1 MSEGDTYLDYK
12 TKLLALADDFMP
24 IRPGQK
30 RQARILRIHSSHPS
44 FSIFRNH
51 REKRSSARYEIASY
65 CKDRIC
71 VISLPKS
78 LMVKLSNWKITFS
91 CEGGKGR
98 YGFNSYN
105 LLTFSILSFNLAANL
120 ISNANNNLNNNNN
133 NNNQNDLGTVS
144 SNSQVKSSKILYSIT
159 ANNRDCLS
167 H

>member
-24 IRPGQK
+24 IRPGRK
-30 RQARILRIHSSHPS
+30 RQPRILRMYSSHPS
-44 FSIFRNH
+44 SSIFQNH
-51 REKRSSARYEIASY
+51 REKRSSARYEIVSY
-65 CKDRIC
+65 CENRIL
-71 VISLPKS
+71 SLPKI
-78 LMVKLSNWKITFS
+78 LIIKISNWKITFS

-144 SNSQVKSSKILYSIT
+144 SNSQVKSSEIL
-159 ANNRDCLS
+159 
-167 H
+167 